1 MAPTARAKE
10 GEQAEEGEL
19 AEETTT
25 TTPPHVQQQGGDLTV
40 SQLFPFVPDDDT
52 QIATQPGQLT

>member
-1 MAPTARAKE
+1 MAPTARAEE

-25 TTPPHVQQQGGDLTV
+25 TTPLHVQQQGGDLTV
-40 SQLFPFVPDDDT
+40 LQLFPFVPDVDT
-52 QIATQPGQLT
+52 QIATQPAQPT